1 MGLAQLP
8 SDSFPWPL
16 HPSLAVLLPRL
27 QLVQDCWQLLAGRRE
42 QYLPR
47 GEREPEA
54 AYRRR
59 VEAALPSG
67 FFRDALRT
75 FAGMLASSHWRELP
89 ASLQAVISDVD
100 GCGTDLGVFLEAA
113 DLLVLRDGAALVG
126 VIPPAHHW
134 PSEGDR
140 QQALRS
146 GDRLSLPRLLL
157 LERRHVLDWRRPA
170 NHALPVTITW
180 RERRPLPSASA
191 GAAALAAEPGA
202 AEVVVGDDPAP
213 HAWQYLTAALAADG
227 PGGPGMDLT
236 TEVLVADPQAP
247 SGWRRQR
254 LEQRHYRGIRQ
265 LPAIWYAS
273 HGAAFGE
280 GELPHLGLAHQYLNH
295 FRCQSDYQELLY
307 RTALPVGVRTGVAGP
322 MGSNATSEP
331 VVLGPNTVLDLPEGA
346 SFQFVEIQA
355 RSLAEHRAWLES
367 LDQSMRRDALIP
379 AAAQGAP
386 RTATEI
392 SMAASQAYALLQS
405 QAIQKASM
413 FSSLLQHWCAIT
425 GEPLPV
431 QEGPALLVEISPLA
445 PAPKPQPSVSEMLQ
459 LHERGIV
466 SEHALRQW
474 LGDLAGV
481 APASA

>member
-1 MGLAQLP
+1 MEPELP
-8 SDSFPWPL
+8 ISL
-16 HPSLAVLLPRL
+16 HPTLAALLPRL
-27 QLVQDCWQLLAGRRE
+27 QLVQDCWHLLSGRRE
-42 QYLPR
+42 HYLPR
-47 GEREPEA
+47 GEREPES

-126 VIPPAHHW
+126 VIPPVHLW

-140 QQALRS
+140 QQALRN

-157 LERRHVLDWRRPA
+157 IERGDVLHWQLPG
-170 NHALPVTITW
+170 NHALPDAITW
-180 RERRPLPSASA
+180 RERCPNALTPSTQ
-191 GAAALAAEPGA
+191 AAPPQ
-202 AEVVVGDDPAP
+202 DHPP
-213 HAWQYLTAALAADG
+213 HPWQYLTASLVADD
-227 PGGPGMDLT
+227 PGGAGMDLS
-236 TEVLVADPQAP
+236 TETLVADPQAP
-247 SGWRRQR
+247 SGWRKQR
-254 LEQRHYRGIRQ
+254 LDQRHYRGINQ

-322 MGSNATSEP
+322 MGSSSASEP
-331 VVLGPNTVLDLPEGA
+331 VVLGPNSVIDLPEGA

-367 LDQSMRRDALIP
+367 LDQGMRRDALIP

-386 RTATEI
+386 RTAMEI

-413 FSSLLQHWCAIT
+413 FSSLLQHWCSIT

-431 QEGPALLVEISPLA
+431 QEGPALTVEISPLA
-445 PAPKPQPSVSEMLQ
+445 PAPKPQPTVSEMLQ
-459 LHERGIV
+459 LQERGII
-466 SEHALRQW
+466 SEQALRQW
-474 LGDLAGV
+474 LGDLAGI
-481 APASA
+481 APAST

>member
-1 MGLAQLP
+1 LA
-8 SDSFPWPL
+8 
-16 HPSLAVLLPRL
+16 ALLPRL
-27 QLVQDCWQLLAGRRE
+27 QLVQDCWHLLSGRRE
-42 QYLPR
+42 HYLPR
-47 GEREPEA
+47 GEREPES

-126 VIPPAHHW
+126 VIPPVHLW

-140 QQALRS
+140 QQALRN

-157 LERRHVLDWRRPA
+157 IEREDVLHWHLPG
-170 NHALPVTITW
+170 NHALPDAITW
-180 RERRPLPSASA
+180 RERRPNALTPANQAAPSPEPLPH
-191 GAAALAAEPGA
+191 P
-202 AEVVVGDDPAP
+202 
-213 HAWQYLTAALAADG
+213 WQYLTASLGADD
-227 PGGPGMDLT
+227 PGGAGMDLS
-236 TEVLVADPQAP
+236 TETLVADPQAP
-247 SGWRRQR
+247 SGWCKQR
-254 LEQRHYRGIRQ
+254 LDQRHYRGISQ

-307 RTALPVGVRTGVAGP
+307 RTALPVGVRTGVSAP
-322 MGSNATSEP
+322 MGSNSTSEP
-331 VVLGPNTVLDLPEGA
+331 VVLGPNSVIDLPQGA

-367 LDQSMRRDALIP
+367 LDQGMRRDALIP

-413 FSSLLQHWCAIT
+413 FSSLLHHWCAIT
-425 GEPLPV
+425 GEPLPS
-431 QEGPALLVEISPLA
+431 QEGPALVVEISPLA
-445 PAPKPQPSVSEMLQ
+445 PAPKPQPTVTEMLQ

-466 SEHALRQW
+466 SDASLRQW
-474 LGDLAGV
+474 LGDLAGI

>member
-1 MGLAQLP
+1 MAQLP

-16 HPSLAVLLPRL
+16 HPSLAALLPRL
-27 QLVQDCWQLLAGRRE
+27 ELIQDCWDLLAGRKE
-42 QYLPR
+42 HYLPR
-47 GEREPEA
+47 GEREPET

-59 VEAALPSG
+59 LDAALPSG

-126 VIPPAHHW
+126 VIPPVHLW

-140 QQALRS
+140 QQALRN

-157 LERRHVLDWRRPA
+157 IERGDVLHWHLPG
-170 NHALPVTITW
+170 NHALPDAITW
-180 RERRPLPSASA
+180 RERRPNAPSPTTDTPPAQDPLPH
-191 GAAALAAEPGA
+191 P
-202 AEVVVGDDPAP
+202 
-213 HAWQYLTAALAADG
+213 WQYLTASLVGDG
-227 PGGPGMDLT
+227 PGGAGMELS
-236 TEVLVADPQAP
+236 TETLVADPQAP
-247 SGWRRQR
+247 SGWRTQR
-254 LEQRHYRGIRQ
+254 LDQRHYRGINQ

-307 RTALPVGVRTGVAGP
+307 RTALPVGVRTGVVGP
-322 MGSNATSEP
+322 MGSSTSEP
-331 VVLGPNTVLDLPEGA
+331 VVLGPNSVIDLPDGA

-367 LDQSMRRDALIP
+367 LDQGMRRDALIP
-379 AAAQGAP
+379 SGAQGAP

-392 SMAASQAYALLQS
+392 SLAASQAYALLQS

-413 FSSLLQHWCAIT
+413 FSSLLQHWCAIA
-425 GEPLPV
+425 GEPVPV
-431 QEGPALLVEISPLA
+431 QQGPALLVEISPLA
-445 PAPKPQPSVSEMLQ
+445 PAPKPQPSVAEMLQ

-466 SEHALRQW
+466 SEQALRQW

>member
-1 MGLAQLP
+1 VPTASGNDPL
-8 SDSFPWPL
+8 PWPL
-16 HPSLAVLLPRL
+16 HPTLAALLPRL
-27 QLVQDCWQLLAGRRE
+27 QLVQDCWHLLAGRCE
-42 QYLPR
+42 HYLPR
-47 GEREPEA
+47 GEREPES

-67 FFRDALRT
+67 FFRDALCT

-89 ASLQAVISDVD
+89 ATLQAVISDVD

-126 VIPPAHHW
+126 VIPPAHLW

-140 QQALRS
+140 QQALRK

-157 LERRHVLDWRRPA
+157 LERGDVLHWQLPG
-170 NHALPVTITW
+170 NHALPDAITW
-180 RERRPLPSASA
+180 RERCPNAFTPANQ
-191 GAAALAAEPGA
+191 AAPPQ
-202 AEVVVGDDPAP
+202 DAP
-213 HAWQYLTAALAADG
+213 PHPFQYLTASLVGDG
-227 PGGPGMDLT
+227 PGGPGMELS
-236 TEVLVADPQAP
+236 TETLVADPQSP
-247 SGWRRQR
+247 SGWRKQR
-254 LEQRHYRGIRQ
+254 LDLRHYRGINQ

-307 RTALPVGVRTGVAGP
+307 RTALPVGVRTGVQGP
-322 MGSNATSEP
+322 MGGAGSASEP
-331 VVLGPNTVLDLPEGA
+331 VVLGPNSVIDLPEGA

-367 LDQSMRRDALIP
+367 LDQGMRRDALIP

-386 RTATEI
+386 RTAMEI

-425 GEPLPV
+425 GEQLPV
-431 QEGPALLVEISPLA
+431 QEGPALTVEISPLA
-445 PAPKPQPSVSEMLQ
+445 PAPKPQPTVSEMLQ
-459 LHERGIV
+459 LQERGII
-466 SEHALRQW
+466 SEQALRQW
-474 LGDLAGV
+474 LGDLAGI
-481 APASA
+481 APAST

>member
-1 MGLAQLP
+1 MPTALVN
-8 SDSFPWPL
+8 DSLPWPL
-16 HPSLAVLLPRL
+16 HPTLAALLPRL

-42 QYLPR
+42 HYLPR
-47 GEREPEA
+47 GEREPES

-89 ASLQAVISDVD
+89 ATLQAVISDVD

-126 VIPPAHHW
+126 VIPPAHLW

-140 QQALRS
+140 HQALRK

-157 LERRHVLDWRRPA
+157 LERGDVLHWQLPG
-170 NHALPVTITW
+170 NHALPDAITW
-180 RERRPLPSASA
+180 RERCPN
-191 GAAALAAEPGA
+191 ALTPAKQ
-202 AEVVVGDDPAP
+202 PAP
-213 HAWQYLTAALAADG
+213 PQDAPPHPFQYLTASLVADD
-227 PGGPGMDLT
+227 PGGAGMGLS
-236 TEVLVADPQAP
+236 TETLVADPQAP
-247 SGWRRQR
+247 SGWRTQR
-254 LEQRHYRGIRQ
+254 LDQRHYRGINQ
-265 LPAIWYAS
+265 LLAIWYAS

-280 GELPHLGLAHQYLNH
+280 GELSHLGLAHQYLNH

-307 RTALPVGVRTGVAGP
+307 RTALLVGVRTGVAGP
-322 MGSNATSEP
+322 LGSSLASEP
-331 VVLGPNTVLDLPEGA
+331 VVLGPNSVIDLPEGA

-367 LDQSMRRDALIP
+367 LDQGMRRDALIP

-386 RTATEI
+386 RTAMEI

-425 GEPLPV
+425 GEQLPV
-431 QEGPALLVEISPLA
+431 QEGPALTVEISPLA
-445 PAPKPQPSVSEMLQ
+445 PAPKPQPTVSEMLQ
-459 LHERGIV
+459 LQERGII
-466 SEHALRQW
+466 SEQALRQW
-474 LGDLAGV
+474 LGDLAGI
-481 APASA
+481 APAST

>member
-1 MGLAQLP
+1 LLSLATGPL
-8 SDSFPWPL
+8 PWPL
-16 HPSLAVLLPRL
+16 HPTLAALLPRL
-27 QLVQDCWQLLAGRRE
+27 QLVQDCWHLLSGRRE
-42 QYLPR
+42 HYLPR
-47 GEREPEA
+47 GEREPES

-126 VIPPAHHW
+126 VIPPVHLW

-140 QQALRS
+140 QQALRN

-157 LERRHVLDWRRPA
+157 IERGDVLHWQLPG
-170 NHALPVTITW
+170 NHALPDAITW
-180 RERRPLPSASA
+180 RERRPNAPN
-191 GAAALAAEPGA
+191 PTT
-202 AEVVVGDDPAP
+202 DTPPAQDSP
-213 HAWQYLTAALAADG
+213 LHPWQYLTASLGADD
-227 PGGPGMDLT
+227 PGGAGMDLS
-236 TEVLVADPQAP
+236 TETLVADPQVP
-247 SGWRRQR
+247 SGWRTQR
-254 LEQRHYRGIRQ
+254 LDQRHYRGINQ
-265 LPAIWYAS
+265 LRAIWYAS

-322 MGSNATSEP
+322 MGSSSASEP
-331 VVLGPNTVLDLPEGA
+331 VVLGPNSVIDLPEGA

-367 LDQSMRRDALIP
+367 LDQGMRRDALIP

-386 RTATEI
+386 RTAMEI

-431 QEGPALLVEISPLA
+431 QEGPALTVEISPLA
-445 PAPKPQPSVSEMLQ
+445 PAPKPQPTVAEMLQ
-459 LHERGIV
+459 LQERGII
-466 SEHALRQW
+466 SEQALRQW
-474 LGDLAGV
+474 LGDLAGI

>member
-1 MGLAQLP
+1 MPPASGNDSLP
-8 SDSFPWPL
+8 CPL
-16 HPSLAVLLPRL
+16 HPTLAALLPRL
-27 QLVQDCWQLLAGRRE
+27 LLVQDCWQLLAGRRE
-42 QYLPR
+42 HYLPR
-47 GEREPEA
+47 GEREPES

-126 VIPPAHHW
+126 VIPPAHLW

-140 QQALRS
+140 QQALRH

-157 LERRHVLDWRRPA
+157 LERGDVSQWHLPG
-170 NHALPVTITW
+170 NHALPDAITW
-180 RERRPLPSASA
+180 RERRPNALSLSNQSAPSQ
-191 GAAALAAEPGA
+191 
-202 AEVVVGDDPAP
+202 AP
-213 HAWQYLTAALAADG
+213 PPHPWEYLTASLVADG
-227 PGGPGMDLT
+227 PGGPGMSLT
-236 TEVLVADPQAP
+236 TEILVADPQAP
-247 SGWRRQR
+247 SGWCKQR
-254 LEQRHYRGIRQ
+254 LDQRHYRGISQ

-280 GELPHLGLAHQYLNH
+280 GELPHLGLAHQYLTH

-307 RTALPVGVRTGVAGP
+307 RTALPVGVRTGVTSP
-322 MGSNATSEP
+322 MGGSSASDP
-331 VVLGPNTVLDLPEGA
+331 VVLGPNSVIDLPEGA

-367 LDQSMRRDALIP
+367 LDQGMRRDALIP
-379 AAAQGAP
+379 SGAQGAP

-392 SMAASQAYALLQS
+392 SMAATQAYALLQS

-425 GEPLPV
+425 GEPLPETAGLQV
-431 QEGPALLVEISPLA
+431 SVSPLT
-445 PAPKPQPSVSEMLQ
+445 PPVQPLPQISEWIELFDKGVIGRD
-459 LHERGIV
+459 E
-466 SEHALRQW
+466 LRQQ
-474 LGDLAGV
+474 LAAV
-481 APASA
+481 MATVSSSTAQ

>member
-1 MGLAQLP
+1 MLSLAN
-8 SDSFPWPL
+8 DSIPWPL
-16 HPSLAVLLPRL
+16 HPTLAALLPRL
-27 QLVQDCWQLLAGRRE
+27 QLVQDCWHLLSGRRE
-42 QYLPR
+42 HYLSR
-47 GEREPEA
+47 GEREPES

-89 ASLQAVISDVD
+89 ATLQAVISDVD

-126 VIPPAHHW
+126 VIPPVHLW

-140 QQALRS
+140 QQALRN

-157 LERRHVLDWRRPA
+157 IERGDVLHWHLPG
-170 NHALPVTITW
+170 NHALPDAITW
-180 RERRPLPSASA
+180 RERRPNAPNPTTDTPSAQDSP
-191 GAAALAAEPGA
+191 LHP
-202 AEVVVGDDPAP
+202 
-213 HAWQYLTAALAADG
+213 WQYLRASLVADA
-227 PGGPGMDLT
+227 PGGPGMDLSIET
-236 TEVLVADPQAP
+236 LVPDPQAP
-247 SGWRRQR
+247 SGWRKQR
-254 LEQRHYRGIRQ
+254 LDQRHYRGINQ

-322 MGSNATSEP
+322 MGSSSASEP
-331 VVLGPNTVLDLPEGA
+331 VVLGPNSVIDLPEGA

-367 LDQSMRRDALIP
+367 LDQGMRRDALIP

-386 RTATEI
+386 RTAMEI

-431 QEGPALLVEISPLA
+431 PEGPALTVEISPLA
-445 PAPKPQPSVSEMLQ
+445 PAPKPQPTVSEMLQ
-459 LHERGIV
+459 LQERGFI
-466 SEHALRQW
+466 SEQALRQW
-474 LGDLAGV
+474 LGDLAGI

>member
-1 MGLAQLP
+1 MSQLLP
-8 SDSFPWPL
+8 DPLPWPL
-16 HPSLAVLLPRL
+16 HPTLAALLPRL

-42 QYLPR
+42 HYLPR
-47 GEREPEA
+47 GEREPES

-89 ASLQAVISDVD
+89 ATLPAVISDVD

-126 VIPPAHHW
+126 VIPPVHLW

-140 QQALRS
+140 QQALRN

-157 LERRHVLDWRRPA
+157 LERGDVLHWQLPG
-170 NHALPVTITW
+170 NHALPEAITW
-180 RERRPLPSASA
+180 RERCPNVFTPSNLLSTPI
-191 GAAALAAEPGA
+191 G
-202 AEVVVGDDPAP
+202 VKQPAP
-213 HAWQYLTAALAADG
+213 PPEPPPHPFQYLTASLVADG
-227 PGGPGMDLT
+227 PGGAGMGLT
-236 TEVLVADPQAP
+236 SETLVADPQAP
-247 SGWRRQR
+247 SGWRTQR
-254 LEQRHYRGIRQ
+254 IHQRHYRGINQ

-307 RTALPVGVRTGVAGP
+307 RTALPVGVRTGVQGP
-322 MGSNATSEP
+322 MGGAGSAGEP
-331 VVLGPNTVLDLPEGA
+331 VVLGPNSVIDLPEGA

-367 LDQSMRRDALIP
+367 LDQGMRHDALIP

-386 RTATEI
+386 RTAMEI

-431 QEGPALLVEISPLA
+431 PEGPALTVEISPLA
-445 PAPKPQPSVSEMLQ
+445 PAPKPQPTVTEMLQ
-459 LHERGIV
+459 LQERGII
-466 SEHALRQW
+466 SEQALRQW
-474 LGDLAGV
+474 LGDLAGI
-481 APASA
+481 APATT

>member
-1 MGLAQLP
+1 VPTALVN
-8 SDSFPWPL
+8 DSLPWPL
-16 HPSLAVLLPRL
+16 HPTLAALLPRL
-27 QLVQDCWQLLAGRRE
+27 QLVQDCWHLLAGRRE
-42 QYLPR
+42 HYLPR
-47 GEREPEA
+47 GEREPES

-89 ASLQAVISDVD
+89 ATLQAVISDVD

-126 VIPPAHHW
+126 VIPPVHLW

-140 QQALRS
+140 QQALRK

-157 LERRHVLDWRRPA
+157 LERGDVLHWQLPG
-170 NHALPVTITW
+170 NHALPDAITW
-180 RERRPLPSASA
+180 RERCPNAFTPANQ
-191 GAAALAAEPGA
+191 AAPPPEHP
-202 AEVVVGDDPAP
+202 P
-213 HAWQYLTAALAADG
+213 HPFQYLTASLVGDG
-227 PGGPGMDLT
+227 PGGAGMGLT
-236 TEVLVADPQAP
+236 SETLVADPQAP
-247 SGWRRQR
+247 SGWRKQ
-254 LEQRHYRGIRQ
+254 LLLHQRHYRGINQ

-307 RTALPVGVRTGVAGP
+307 RTALPVGVRTGVQGP
-322 MGSNATSEP
+322 MGGAGSAGEP
-331 VVLGPNTVLDLPEGA
+331 VVLGPNSVIDLPEGA

-367 LDQSMRRDALIP
+367 LDQGMRRDALIP

-386 RTATEI
+386 RTAMEI

-425 GEPLPV
+425 GEALPV
-431 QEGPALLVEISPLA
+431 QEGPALTVEISPLA
-445 PAPKPQPSVSEMLQ
+445 PAPKPQPTVTEMLQ
-459 LHERGIV
+459 LQERGII
-466 SEHALRQW
+466 SEQALRQW
-474 LGDLAGV
+474 LGDLAGI
-481 APASA
+481 APATT

>member
-1 MGLAQLP
+1 MGLSQLLP
-8 SDSFPWPL
+8 DPLPWPL
-16 HPSLAVLLPRL
+16 HPTLAALLPRL
-27 QLVQDCWQLLAGRRE
+27 QLVQDCWHLLAGRLE
-42 QYLPR
+42 HYLPR
-47 GEREPEA
+47 GEREPES

-89 ASLQAVISDVD
+89 ATLQAVISDVD

-126 VIPPAHHW
+126 VIPPAHLW

-140 QQALRS
+140 QQALRK

-157 LERRHVLDWRRPA
+157 LERGDVLHWQLPG
-170 NHALPVTITW
+170 NHSLPDAITW
-180 RERRPLPSASA
+180 RERCPNAFTPANQ
-191 GAAALAAEPGA
+191 
-202 AEVVVGDDPAP
+202 PAP
-213 HAWQYLTAALAADG
+213 PQDHPPHPFQYLTASLVADG
-227 PGGPGMDLT
+227 PGGAGMGLS
-236 TEVLVADPQAP
+236 TETLVADPQAP
-247 SGWRRQR
+247 SGWRKQ
-254 LEQRHYRGIRQ
+254 LLLHQRHYRGINQ

-322 MGSNATSEP
+322 MGSSSASEP
-331 VVLGPNTVLDLPEGA
+331 VVLGPNSVIDLPEGA

-367 LDQSMRRDALIP
+367 LDQGMRRDALIP

-386 RTATEI
+386 RTAMEI

-431 QEGPALLVEISPLA
+431 PEGPALTVEISPLA
-445 PAPKPQPSVSEMLQ
+445 PAPKPQPTVSEMLQ
-459 LHERGIV
+459 LQERGII
-466 SEHALRQW
+466 SEQALRQW
-474 LGDLAGV
+474 LGDLAGI